1 MHRDALPVRV
11 VGHEPGRRDPMR
23 IAVVTETYPPE
34 VNGVSITAAH
44 FIEGLRQLGHEIQ
57 LVRPKQHPEEQ
68 PAADARFEEVLTRGL
83 PIPGYP
89 SLKMGL
95 PARRALTRL
104 WSRDRPDVVHIVTEG
119 PLGWSALRA
128 AEALSLPVVSDFRT
142 NFHAYSRHYGIGW
155 LQRPVLAYLRMFH
168 NRTLAT
174 LVPTEAMRATLQ
186 GDGFRNVRV
195 ISRGV
200 DTRQFS
206 PSRRSMA
213 LRAQWGAGERDPVVL
228 HLGRLAPEKNPALVG
243 LTFDAIRRQVPAA
256 RFVVVGDGPSRAS
269 LAQQHPHAVFAGMR
283 RGEELATHIASADIF
298 VFPSLTET
306 YGNVTVEAMASGLA
320 VVAFDYG
327 AAAQHIRHGTNGL
340 LAPRDDEREFVRLAT
355 DAASDLARSARL
367 GATAASDAARLDWR
381 DIVRN
386 LETLL
391 LDAVGPRA
399 GVGATAAFASEPLIG
414 Q

>member
-1 MHRDALPVRV
+1 MHRDALPARV
-11 VGHEPGRRDPMR
+11 EHEPGRRDPMR
-23 IAVVTETYPPE
+23 VAVVTETYPPE

-44 FIEGLRQLGHEIQ
+44 FIEGLRRLGHEIQ
-57 LVRPKQHPEEQ
+57 LVRPRQD
-68 PAADARFEEVLTRGL
+68 PAEKPATGRGFEEVLTRGL

-95 PARRALTRL
+95 PARRALLRL
-104 WSRDRPDVVHIVTEG
+104 WSRHRPDVVHIVTEG

-128 AEALSLPVVSDFRT
+128 AEALALPVVSDFRT
-142 NFHAYSRHYGIGW
+142 NFHAYSQHYGIGW
-155 LQRPVLAYLRMFH
+155 LQRPVLGYLRMFH

-174 LVPTEAMRATLQ
+174 LVPTEAMRATLER
-186 GDGFRNVRV
+186 DGFRNVRV

-206 PSRRSMA
+206 PSKRSTA
-213 LRAQWGAGERDPVVL
+213 LRTRWGAGESDPVVL

-243 LTFDAIRRQVPAA
+243 LAFDAIRRQVPAA
-256 RFVVVGDGPSRAS
+256 RFVVVGDGPSRQG
-269 LAQQHPHAVFAGMR
+269 LVQQHPYAVFAGMQ

-327 AAAQHIRHGTNGL
+327 AAAQHIRHGANGL
-340 LAPRDDEREFVRLAT
+340 LAPRDDERTFVRLAT
-355 DAASDLARSARL
+355 EAAGDLARSARL
-367 GATAASDAARLDWR
+367 GANAASDAQRLDWR
-381 DIVRN
+381 DIVLN

-391 LDAVGPRA
+391 LDAARPHA
-399 GVGATAAFASEPLIG
+399 GGGASTAFGSTSAIG